1 MTLNRLPVDFSV
13 GGRDLAFP
21 RSRRNAVKVGPCCKA
36 MCVWTRG
43 EKVQQKKAVNFSQKT
58 HRQMSWALASTLRSM
73 ACAFRM
79 GSGFIKE
86 FEGGQFWQP
95 ISDNGFPYTSE
106 LLEAP
111 SRIPYEPLSKLLVSP
126 LITPIVIPY
135 IIPHIFPL
143 IYGIPS
149 GFLKF
154 RFWGL
159 AFKV

>member
-21 RSRRNAVKVGPCCKA
+21 RSRRNGVKVGPCCKA

-58 HRQMSWALASTLRSM
+58 HRQMSWTLASTLRSM

-79 GSGFIKE
+79 GSGFIEE
-86 FEGGQFWQP
+86 FEGGGEFWQP
-95 ISDNGFPYTSE
+95 ISDNGFPDTSE
-106 LLEAP
+106 LPDPHVPYGLLTRGP
-111 SRIPYEPLSKLLVSP
+111 SYMGSP
-126 LITPIVIPY
+126 
-135 IIPHIFPL
+135 
-143 IYGIPS
+143 S
-149 GFLKF
+149 DFLKF
-154 RFWGL
+154 RVWGL